1 MKTKLKPI
9 KKILPPILTV
19 RVEVK
24 RGSVILHLSVRAHW
38 LAAALLVFASY
49 AINSGM
55 ATRLM
60 EVMALVMM
68 K

>member
-19 RVEVK
+19 RAEVK
-24 RGSVILHLSVRAHW
+24 RGSVILHLSVRTHW
-38 LAAALLVFASY
+38 LAAALLVFAAY
-49 AINSGM
+49 TINSGM

-60 EVMALVMM
+60 EVITMVM